1 MSDPKPSRFAK
12 RVAERQQELE
22 TDLEIVESSCRWRVD
37 EANGTSTGESF
48 HEVQRADMI
57 ESGFISHPGPVLAI
71 GPASATTLQVATD
84 GLMEGSEYWYVTM
97 VAN

>member
-22 TDLEIVESSCRWRVD
+22 TDLEIVESSCRWRMD
-37 EANGTSTGESF
+37 EANGTVTVEWL
-48 HEVQRADMI
+48 HELHRAEMI
-57 ESGFISHPGPVLAI
+57 ESGFISSPGPVLSI
-71 GPASATTLQVATD
+71 GPACATTLQVATD
-84 GLMEGSEYWYVTM
+84 GLMEESEYWYVTM